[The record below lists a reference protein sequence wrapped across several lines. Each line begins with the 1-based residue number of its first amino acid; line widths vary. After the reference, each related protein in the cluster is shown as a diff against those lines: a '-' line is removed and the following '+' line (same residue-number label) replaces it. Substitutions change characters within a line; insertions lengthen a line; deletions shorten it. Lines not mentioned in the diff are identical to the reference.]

1 MCGEGG
7 EKLWKEIKADNHN
20 CRGTAEVSWGQQ
32 DSTENKKGRKVLIMK
47 KNNRWRRII
56 AMTLAVCMMLTS
68 NGIISLADSFFGAVT
83 DKGDQQGDNL
93 SGGVI
98 QN

>member
-1 MCGEGG
+1 M
-7 EKLWKEIKADNHN
+7 
-20 CRGTAEVSWGQQ
+20 
-32 DSTENKKGRKVLIMK
+32 LIMK

-68 NGIISLADSFFGAVT
+68 NGIVSLADSFFGVVT
-83 DKGDQQGDNL
+83 DKGSGQPADDL
-93 SGGVI
+93 GGVI

>member
-1 MCGEGG
+1 
-7 EKLWKEIKADNHN
+7 
-20 CRGTAEVSWGQQ
+20 
-32 DSTENKKGRKVLIMK
+32 MK